1 MGNGNFVL
9 LFKPDDAR
17 AMYSQDDRIPK
28 IPGWFLSFS
37 CPFYSSFKGFSVFA
51 HSRETTLKHRFQ
63 ETVGLLSNKVIVKV
77 ILT

>member
-28 IPGWFLSFS
+28 IPG
-37 CPFYSSFKGFSVFA
+37 
-51 HSRETTLKHRFQ
+51 
-63 ETVGLLSNKVIVKV
+63 
-77 ILT
+77 